1 MSNHENAPADSIAEI
16 HAPNALL
23 QVHPARQDAEAAAA
37 YSPVNPTQLMM
48 NKASFTMEGMRDV
61 ATL

>member
-1 MSNHENAPADSIAEI
+1 MDAHDTMPAAITSDIQ
-16 HAPNALL
+16 APNSFSASR
-23 QVHPARQDAEAAAA
+23 PARQDAEAAAA
-37 YSPVNPTQLMM
+37 YSPVNATQPMM